1 MAFHTARS
9 RKVAGRAGL
18 LESLLAFCADLAGL
32 VENRF
37 ALFAKESKSAIVQ
50 IVALG
55 VCLFAALLFFTFG
68 YLFLVASAV
77 AGLARLAHLSWVWV
91 ALVAAG
97 AHFVLALFCLLIA
110 RSRMVKR
117 PFPELSAELK
127 KDREWLRNLEE
138 NSRPT
143 N

>member
-77 AGLARLAHLSWVWV
+77 AGWR
-91 ALVAAG
+91 ALPISHG
-97 AHFVLALFCLLIA
+97 YG
-110 RSRMVKR
+110 S
-117 PFPELSAELK
+117 P
-127 KDREWLRNLEE
+127 W
-138 NSRPT
+138 SRPALILC
-143 N
+143 